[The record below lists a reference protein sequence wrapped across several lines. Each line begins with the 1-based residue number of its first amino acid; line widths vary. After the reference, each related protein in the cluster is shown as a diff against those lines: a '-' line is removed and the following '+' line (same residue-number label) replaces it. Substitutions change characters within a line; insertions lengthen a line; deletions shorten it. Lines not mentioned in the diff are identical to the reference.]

1 MKKLLALSMCLI
13 LSLSLVACGN
23 DNSSSSSSSS
33 TTSSSDSSSETSSAE
48 SSTSSSSASGAVE
61 QTARAMFD
69 NIVDKVGMNSPE
81 EVSDDA
87 MLTDLYYLEKEWLD
101 EYVIAAAMMNVSS
114 DNLAVIKAT
123 EGNADKVAEA
133 LEKRRSDVENSF
145 AQYLPE
151 QYEKA
156 QNGLVKTQG
165 DWVFLV
171 ILDDIPAAEELID
184 GYFA

>member
-33 TTSSSDSSSETSSAE
+33 TSSSTTSSSDSSSVTSSAE
-48 SSTSSSSASGAVE
+48 SS
-61 QTARAMFD
+61 
-69 NIVDKVGMNSPE
+69 E